1 MTTVAEAL
9 DQIRS
14 LEELEGF
21 SQMLFN
27 PPAGVKVKSY
37 TEDDQRRIAQMKIE
51 FQKRAKK

>member
-1 MTTVAEAL
+1 MAGVSAEL
-9 DQIRS
+9 DGILS

-21 SQMLFN
+21 AEMLFR
-27 PPAGVKVKSY
+27 PPSGVIVKSY